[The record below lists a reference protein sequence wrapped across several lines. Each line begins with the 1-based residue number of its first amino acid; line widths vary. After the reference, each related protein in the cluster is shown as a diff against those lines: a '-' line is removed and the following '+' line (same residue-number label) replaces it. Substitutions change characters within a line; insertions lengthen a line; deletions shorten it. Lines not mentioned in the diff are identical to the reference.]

1 MNNYNLDFAVQFTM
15 PAHGHNIDM
24 AIADTRAIA
33 SELTHLLFMLRF
45 EKDEAKLKDLAND
58 LMNLVK
64 NHDIMVGDFAYEV

>member
-15 PAHGHNIDM
+15 PAHGHNIDT
-24 AIADTRAIA
+24 AIANTRAVV

-45 EKDEAKLKDLAND
+45 EKDEAKLRDLASD
-58 LMNLVK
+58 LTNLVK